1 MSTFA
6 HQDAAIMQAIPQSY
20 GPNEGF
26 RGNQRRSKFRGNKF
40 MKTVYHIAQSEGYE
54 PTQIASLFANM
65 SSIDFIYGANSQN
78 IPMGIPQSVWQ
89 RVSSCYNLFPKA
101 PFHQQ
106 PMRENPVYF
115 KEKSMVFIA
124 NQVTQQLI
132 ESQFILEQFPTAQ
145 RLYQY
150 LHWTMRMSK
159 VAHTVSKFVGQN
171 GGEVLVIDVELHDQS
186 GQRLYALCTP
196 NDVVTNQVLH

>member
-1 MSTFA
+1 
-6 HQDAAIMQAIPQSY
+6 
-20 GPNEGF
+20 
-26 RGNQRRSKFRGNKF
+26 
-40 MKTVYHIAQSEGYE
+40 
-54 PTQIASLFANM
+54 
-65 SSIDFIYGANSQN
+65 
-78 IPMGIPQSVWQ
+78 
-89 RVSSCYNLFPKA
+89 
-101 PFHQQ
+101 
-106 PMRENPVYF
+106 
-115 KEKSMVFIA
+115 MVFIA

-132 ESQFILEQFPTAQ
+132 ESQFIMEQFPTAQ

-196 NDVVTNQVLH
+196 NDVVTNQVSH